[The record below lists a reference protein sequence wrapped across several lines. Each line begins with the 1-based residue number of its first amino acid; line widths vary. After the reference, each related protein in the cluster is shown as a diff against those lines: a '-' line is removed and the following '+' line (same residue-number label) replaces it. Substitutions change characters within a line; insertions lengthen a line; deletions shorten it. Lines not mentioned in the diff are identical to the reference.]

1 MTLQAPPTLLQL
13 GVQSLVRNEALTI
26 STLQNLPMVLFP
38 PLFKEANTQ
47 RRKKIMK
54 ALVTDWPYPCLP
66 TGFLM
71 NNPNLETY
79 QAMLDGVDTWLR
91 RRFRPRGQK
100 LRVVDLR
107 NDCHDFWE
115 VWTGRKSVEPSAE
128 TLPERQGVKGLSRPT
143 LRRHLKIVT
152 ELQLP
157 QDEQQARLLQWAEKR
172 RGSLQLCCV
181 KLTIGTLPFYKV
193 RDVLKILQPEFIKEL
208 ELNTVCNLSTL
219 AHFVPYISKMSHLH
233 KVMVIR
239 IFRGRTTTAME
250 DKWVTKI
257 MSVFSKLSCLQHLS
271 LDDVYFV
278 NDRMKLL
285 LRCLKTP
292 LESLSIS
299 LCQFSQSDLDSFAQW
314 THCQLKH
321 LYLRGVILSDL
332 NFLPLKFF
340 LESVACTLKTLKLK
354 DCRMKDP
361 DLRVLLPALSQC
373 SQLTSINFYD
383 NDFSIDVLKE
393 LLHHTANLSQL
404 TKELY
409 PAPKE
414 VYNHLGYINVE
425 EFSQCCAELKNTI
438 VTERQFTSIRF
449 GSSACYDCGKRYIFE
464 LETTLCDCLL

>member
-1 MTLQAPPTLLQL
+1 MTFQAPPTLLQL

-26 STLQNLPMVLFP
+26 STLQDLPMLLFP
-38 PLFKEANTQ
+38 PLFKEADTQ
-47 RRKKIMK
+47 RRKKIIK

-66 TGFLM
+66 AGFLM
-71 NNPNLETY
+71 NNPNLEIY

-91 RRFRPRGQK
+91 RRFRPRCSHRRMTLCLCLHWIVEIGADRSPEQ
-100 LRVVDLR
+100 LNER
-107 NDCHDFWE
+107 
-115 VWTGRKSVEPSAE
+115 TG
-128 TLPERQGVKGLSRPT
+128 
-143 LRRHLKIVT
+143 
-152 ELQLP
+152 
-157 QDEQQARLLQWAEKR
+157 WAFRCSSGK
-172 RGSLQLCCV
+172 
-181 KLTIGTLPFYKV
+181 
-193 RDVLKILQPEFIKEL
+193 PEFIKEL

-239 IFRGRTTTAME
+239 IFRGSITTAME
-250 DKWVTKI
+250 DKWITKI

-278 NDRMKLL
+278 NDHMKLL

-321 LYLRGVILSDL
+321 LYLRGVILSNL
-332 NFLPLKFF
+332 NFLPLRFF

-393 LLHHTANLSQL
+393 LLHHTANLGQL

-438 VTERQFTSIRF
+438 VTERQFTSICF

-464 LETTLCDCLL
+464 LETTLCDC

>member
-1 MTLQAPPTLLQL
+1 MTFQAPPTLLQL

-26 STLQNLPMVLFP
+26 STLQDLPMVLFP
-38 PLFKEANTQ
+38 PLFKESDTQ
-47 RRKKIMK
+47 RRKKIIK

-66 TGFLM
+66 AGLLM
-71 NNPNLETY
+71 NNPNLEIY

-100 LRVVDLR
+100 LQVVDLR
-107 NDCHDFWE
+107 NVCHDFWE
-115 VWTGRKSVEPSAE
+115 VWTGRMRGEPSAE
-128 TLPERQGVKGLSRPT
+128 TLPERPGGKGLSRPT
-143 LRRHLKIVT
+143 LRRHLKIVA

-157 QDEQQARLLQWAEKR
+157 QDEQQAQLLQWAER
-172 RGSLQLCCV
+172 RKASLQLCCV
-181 KLTIGTLPFYKV
+181 KLKIGTLPFYRV
-193 RDVLKILQPEFIKEL
+193 RDVLKILKPEFIKEL

-219 AHFVPYISKMSHLH
+219 VHLVPYISKMSHLQ

-239 IFRGRTTTAME
+239 IFRGRATADTE
-250 DKWVTKI
+250 DKRVTKI
-257 MSVFSKLSCLQHLS
+257 VSVFSKLSCLQHLS

-278 NDRMKLL
+278 NDHMKLL

-299 LCQFSQSDLDSFAQW
+299 LCKFSQSDLDSFAQW

-321 LYLRGVILSDL
+321 LYLKGVILSDL

-373 SQLTSINFYD
+373 CQLTSINFYD
-383 NDFSIDVLKE
+383 NDFSSDILKE

-425 EFSQCCAELKNTI
+425 EFSQRCAELKNTV
-438 VTERQFTSIRF
+438 VTERQFRSLRF
-449 GSSACYDCGKRYIFE
+449 GSNACYDCGKRCTYE
-464 LETTLCDCLL
+464 LETTLCDC

>member
-47 RRKKIMK
+47 RRKKIIK

-66 TGFLM
+66 AGFLM
-71 NNPNLETY
+71 NNPNLEIY

-107 NDCHDFWE
+107 NVCHDFWE

-128 TLPERQGVKGLSRPT
+128 TLPERQGVKGLSSPT

-157 QDEQQARLLQWAEKR
+157 QDEQQARLLLWAEKR
-172 RGSLQLCCV
+172 RGSLQVCCM

-193 RDVLKILQPEFIKEL
+193 RGVLKFLQPEFIKEL

-239 IFRGRTTTAME
+239 IFRGRITTAME

-278 NDRMKLL
+278 NDHMKLL
-285 LRCLKTP
+285 LRCLKMP

-340 LESVACTLKTLKLK
+340 LESVACTLKTLKLE

-361 DLRVLLPALSQC
+361 DLRVLLPAMSQC

-449 GSSACYDCGKRYIFE
+449 GSSVCYDCGKRYIFE
-464 LETTLCDCLL
+464 LETTLCDC